1 VLPEEERCLVAKGLL
16 HQRQGGA
23 LEDAGVLALSGADAR
38 GEHAVGDAL
47 PERRLLRKRIVHMKR
62 IEVARQLGELFDV
75 FIESAVVGMR
85 KPDPRIYQLVCDR
98 LEVGPEEAVFLDDI
112 GRNLKAARAMG
123 ITTIKVDDAAQ
134 ALGDLGVALG
144 LDFEGTAA

>member
-1 VLPEEERCLVAKGLL
+1 
-16 HQRQGGA
+16 
-23 LEDAGVLALSGADAR
+23 
-38 GEHAVGDAL
+38 
-47 PERRLLRKRIVHMKR
+47 
-62 IEVARQLGELFDV
+62 
-75 FIESAVVGMR
+75 MR

-112 GRNLKAARAMG
+112 GRNLKAARALGM
-123 ITTIKVDDAAQ
+123 TTIKVDDPAQ